1 MCSYGIMGREHRE
14 RGFSVGPLTT
24 GYAREQLKDPEVLT
38 SPPCLLILIMGRG
51 SGFDHLESHRPLLIL
66 PGEFESGIAICF
78 SVLIFYYLLRAPYM
92 EHFHRSD

>member
-1 MCSYGIMGREHRE
+1 MCSYGVVGRGHWE

-66 PGEFESGIAICF
+66 LGEFESGIAICF
-78 SVLIFYYLLRAPYM
+78 SVLIFYYLLRAPCM
-92 EHFHRSD
+92 EHFHRLD